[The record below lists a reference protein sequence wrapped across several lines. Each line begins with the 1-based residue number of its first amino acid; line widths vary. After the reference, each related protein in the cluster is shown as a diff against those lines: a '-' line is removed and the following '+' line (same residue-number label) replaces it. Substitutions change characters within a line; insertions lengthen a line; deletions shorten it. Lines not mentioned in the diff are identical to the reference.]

1 MDVITT
7 KNNNNLK
14 IKTINYLENNEKV
27 FFEKEIE
34 DFYNEEYNE
43 TTEQVF
49 LNNNLLIHSLV
60 KNFDEFTA
68 FVKMLN
74 KTTITIENEEEI
86 INEVDMSD
94 EEILTILNTINTELL
109 TNKYYVLTKNN
120 TSFLLKYNLMQNI

>member
-34 DFYNEEYNE
+34 NFYEEEFLNEE
-43 TTEQVF
+43 VF
-49 LNNNLLIHSLV
+49 LNNNLLIYCLV
-60 KNFDEFTA
+60 NNFDEFKA

-74 KTTITIENEEEI
+74 KTTITTENDEEI
-86 INEVDMSD
+86 INEVNMSD